1 MYDFLNKL
9 QIHPDE
15 VEDDGEV
22 MLIWDF
28 NMDKI
33 NLTFTASHCS
43 VKAKIPSSVNKIYF
57 YTLSG
62 PEQSEC
68 ELQLRQVFEAGKSF
82 VLCCFFSY
90 SSRFQFAKAVAI

>member
-15 VEDDGEV
+15 VEDYREV

-33 NLTFTASHCS
+33 NLSFTASHCS

-57 YTLSG
+57 YALSA
-62 PEQSEC
+62 PEQSE
-68 ELQLRQVFEAGKSF
+68 LQL
-82 VLCCFFSY
+82 
-90 SSRFQFAKAVAI
+90 